1 MMGEVEEGRLGVLGS
16 MVRRMQVRPWRLK
29 ARVRDI
35 EIESSDVDEQIC
47 VVSAN

>member
-35 EIESSDVDEQIC
+35 ETESSEVRSSKC
-47 VVSAN
+47 V